1 MPPRKKKNNEELEK
15 VKQEKISSFVN
26 TANERDNE
34 SSDEEYNIYVKS
46 ARANEPTEIPSEPPA
61 DEISERGTLRDSKPN
76 AKAVKQVKKIAPR
89 EAKAVEQTKP
99 KKITRE
105 LPSDPNEKLY
115 KMFDEYKNE
124 LNDLRNIVTSR
135 ETKAVEQTR
144 ASLAGGK
151 PQTTPI
157 PTPAPLGDIDIRR
170 EMMKLKFS

>member
-26 TANERDNE
+26 TANERDTE

-46 ARANEPTEIPSEPPA
+46 ARANEPTEVPSEPPA
-61 DEISERGTLRDSKPN
+61 EQISERGTRRDSKPN
-76 AKAVKQVKKIAPR
+76 DKAVKQVKKIAPR
-89 EAKAVEQTKP
+89 EAKP

-105 LPSDPNEKLY
+105 LLSDPNEKLY

-124 LNDLRNIVTSR
+124 LNELRNIVAPR
-135 ETKAVEQTR
+135 EAKAMEQT
-144 ASLAGGK
+144 K
-151 PQTTPI
+151 PQ
-157 PTPAPLGDIDIRR
+157 PTPAQSTPLGDFDIRR